1 MPGSVSAARMN
12 VSSPIMPNWSVTIPE
27 GMFVT
32 RPVTT
37 AAAGQVRVG
46 QTHKLND
53 YFLAA
58 NGRRQHALCSVRQWS
73 LR

>member
-37 AAAGQVRVG
+37 AAAEQVRVG

-53 YFLAA
+53 YFF
-58 NGRRQHALCSVRQWS
+58 
-73 LR
+73 